1 MDETERQAILE
12 QTTVNG
18 VLMATLPET
27 RVMAVLS
34 PAETVE
40 TTRAHAAEFH
50 GTINESVMA
59 DCCLPFECYDAEGTL
74 THYCCE
80 VTGAPE
86 WIEHLWQYY
95 QDNLHRATH
104 TQYVDRP
111 MLSVLEE
118 HGLTSPA
125 FELRQQQKAAALA
138 QRRQEWREREIAEQ
152 AKAAKIRADRTAKRI
167 AEAG

>member
-1 MDETERQAILE
+1 MDEAERQAILE

-18 VLMATLPET
+18 VLMATIPET

-40 TTRAHAAEFH
+40 ATRAHAAEFH
-50 GTINESVMA
+50 GTIGENVMA
-59 DCCLPFECYDAEGTL
+59 DCCLAHECYDAAGTL

-80 VTGAPE
+80 VTGSPE
-86 WIEHLWQYY
+86 WIEHLWQYH

-118 HGLTSPA
+118 HVLTSPS
-125 FELRQQQKAAALA
+125 FELRKKADAERLA
-138 QRRQEWREREIAEQ
+138 KNREEWREREVALQAE
-152 AKAAKIRADRTAKRI
+152 ADARRTANSSGATK
-167 AEAG
+167 

>member
-34 PAETVE
+34 PAETVA

-59 DCCLPFECYDAEGTL
+59 DCCLPFECYDAAGTL

-104 TQYVDRP
+104 TQYVDRS
-111 MLSVLEE
+111 MSSVLAD
-118 HGLTSPA
+118 HGLTSPS
-125 FELRQQQKAAALA
+125 FDLRQEADAERLA
-138 QRRQEWREREIAEQ
+138 QNREEWRAREVALQ
-152 AKAAKIRADRTAKRI
+152 
-167 AEAG
+167 AEAEARRLANNSEAN